1 MYRRAYRTS
10 TPRMRVTEDNRSSD
24 FSSRLLVR
32 RSEIFSLLCAT
43 RNVAHGA
50 THTFL
55 DVSASLCRSSVR
67 AWAASVVR
75 YYGRM
80 RTLTTHDLFNNTHG
94 WYKLCICTDTPRRVV
109 DRLYKTGGIKDTRR
123 QVDPRRRR
131 LLRNRS
137 RDALPLA
144 RPSRCDD
151 GRASPSLTRESGRTH
166 EAPWLILPVVI
177 CLSQRLSHACLS
189 ACRIKVKPRMAH

>member
-32 RSEIFSLLCAT
+32 RSEVFSLLCAT
-43 RNVAHGA
+43 ENVAHSA

-80 RTLTTHDLFNNTHG
+80 RTLTKHTHTAHTIGTNCVFVPIRLGVSSTGSTRPAALKTHG
-94 WYKLCICTDTPRRVV
+94 GKQTR
-109 DRLYKTGGIKDTRR
+109 GGGGSFG
-123 QVDPRRRR
+123 V
-131 LLRNRS
+131 
-137 RDALPLA
+137 AFGAVLPLA

>member
-1 MYRRAYRTS
+1 
-10 TPRMRVTEDNRSSD
+10 MRD
-24 FSSRLLVR
+24 
-32 RSEIFSLLCAT
+32 

-75 YYGRM
+75 YCGRM
-80 RTLTTHDLFNNTHG
+80 RTLTTHMISLLTTHD
-94 WYKLCICTDTPRRVV
+94 WYKLFICTDTPRRVV
-109 DRLYKTGGIKDTRR
+109 DRLYQTGGIKDTTRR
-123 QVDPRRRR
+123 QADARRR
-131 LLRNRS
+131 LLRSRS
-137 RDALPLA
+137 CAASPLA

-151 GRASPSLTRESGRTH
+151 GRASPSLARESGRTH

>member
-32 RSEIFSLLCAT
+32 RSEIFSLPCAT

-80 RTLTTHDLFNNTHG
+80 RTLTTHDLLFNNTHTIG
-94 WYKLCICTDTPRRVV
+94 TNCVFVPIRARLGVSSTGSTRPAALLKTHGGKQKRGGGGGGSVAVAAVPLCRSLVRRVAT
-109 DRLYKTGGIKDTRR
+109 TGARH
-123 QVDPRRRR
+123 P
-131 LLRNRS
+131 LS
-137 RDALPLA
+137 RERVAERTKLP
-144 RPSRCDD
+144 
-151 GRASPSLTRESGRTH
+151 G
-166 EAPWLILPVVI
+166 
-177 CLSQRLSHACLS
+177 
-189 ACRIKVKPRMAH
+189 